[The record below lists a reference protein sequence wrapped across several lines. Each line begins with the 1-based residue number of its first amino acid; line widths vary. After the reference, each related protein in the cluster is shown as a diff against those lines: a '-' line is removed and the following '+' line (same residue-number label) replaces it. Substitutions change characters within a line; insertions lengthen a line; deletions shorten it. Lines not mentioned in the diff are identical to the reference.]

1 MDYQRMRDHADQLLA
16 ASPNEP
22 WKLEI
27 SGDQIVMMTSPVG
40 RHLGLVRSLRMQ
52 LEAQLPGTNPGYLAD
67 GDTDLED
74 VSLGVRRV
82 PDLMVFH
89 EDLLERDEP
98 ARPGDVLMVC
108 EVVSRANPEND
119 YKGKLRDYPAMG
131 IPHYLIVDPR
141 TGTVHAHTE
150 PYAAPEGPSY
160 ATHRKYPFGK
170 TVEIGPWRIDT
181 GRFTRYGDSDSGHDA
196 R

>member
-1 MDYQRMRDHADQLLA
+1 MDYHRMRDYADHLLA
-16 ASPNEP
+16 ASGSEP

-27 SGDQIVMMTSPVG
+27 TGDQIVMMMSPVG
-40 RHLGLVRSLRMQ
+40 RHLGLVRSLRTQ
-52 LEAQLPGTNPGYLAD
+52 LEAQLPDTNPGYLAD

-82 PDLMVFH
+82 PDLMVFQ
-89 EDLLERDEP
+89 EDLLERDDP
-98 ARPGDVLMVC
+98 ARPSDVLMVC

-119 YKGKLRDYPAMG
+119 YEGKLRDYPAMG

-141 TGTVHAHTE
+141 NGTVHAHSE
-150 PYAAPEGPSY
+150 PYAAPESPSY
-160 ATHRKYPFGK
+160 AAHRQYPFGK

-181 GRFTRYGDSDSGHDA
+181 SGFTRYGDSGTGNDP

>member
-1 MDYQRMRDHADQLLA
+1 MRDYADQLLA
-16 ASPNEP
+16 ASAAEP

-27 SGDQIVMMTSPVG
+27 TGDQIVMMMSPVG
-40 RHLGLVRSLRMQ
+40 RHLGIVRSLRTQ
-52 LEAQLPGTNPGYLAD
+52 LDAQLPVTNPGYLAD

-74 VSLGVRRV
+74 ASLGVRRV

-89 EDLLERDEP
+89 EDLLERDDP
-98 ARPGDVLMVC
+98 ARPDDVLMVC

-119 YKGKLRDYPAMG
+119 YEGKLRDYPAMD

-141 TGTVHAHTE
+141 TGIVHAHSE
-150 PYAAPEGPSY
+150 PYSSPEGPSY
-160 ATHRKYPFGK
+160 AAHREYPFGK
-170 TVEIGPWRIDT
+170 VVEIGPWQIDT
-181 GRFTRYGDSDSGHDA
+181 SGFTRYGDSGTSDDP